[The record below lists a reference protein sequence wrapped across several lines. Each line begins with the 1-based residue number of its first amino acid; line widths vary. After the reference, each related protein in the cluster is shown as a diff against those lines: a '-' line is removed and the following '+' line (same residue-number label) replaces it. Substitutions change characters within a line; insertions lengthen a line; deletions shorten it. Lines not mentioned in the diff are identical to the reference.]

1 MSMRLAQ
8 RLALIAFALFPAIW
22 GWLGLINDATDF
34 NDTAQNAV
42 KPMIEMTN
50 TYGNPWQTL
59 RAIKFA
65 WAPDVALVAIMAAET
80 LAGLLAT
87 IGLLVMLR
95 HLFGATADFA
105 RGKAWMILGAIVA
118 VLVWGVGFM
127 VIAGDWFLAWEAST
141 NPLNT
146 QLGAMVYFLPC
157 ALALLAAMFHRED
170 VM

>member
-1 MSMRLAQ
+1 MDMRLAQ
-8 RLALIAFALFPAIW
+8 RAALIVLVLFPAIW
-22 GWLGLINDATDF
+22 GWLGVLNDATDF
-34 NDTAQNAV
+34 TDTAQNAV
-42 KPMIEMTN
+42 KPLIEMTN

-65 WAPDVALVAIMAAET
+65 WAPPVALVAIMAGELLT
-80 LAGLLAT
+80 GLLAT
-87 IGLLVMLR
+87 IGLVLMLAR
-95 HLFGATADFA
+95 FTGTPEAFA
-105 RGKAWMILGAIVA
+105 RGKAWMILGSAMG

-157 ALALLAAMFHRED
+157 CLALLAAMFHRETA
-170 VM
+170 

>member
-8 RLALIAFALFPAIW
+8 RLALIVFALFPAIW
-22 GWLGLINDATDF
+22 GWLGLINDVTDF

-42 KPMIEMTN
+42 KPLIEMTN
-50 TYGNPWQTL
+50 TYGNPWQTI

-65 WAPDVALVAIMAAET
+65 WAPDTALVAIIAAET
-80 LAGLLAT
+80 IAGLLAT
-87 IGLLVMLR
+87 IGLLIMLR
-95 HLFGATADFA
+95 HVFGTSADFA
-105 RGKAWMILGAIVA
+105 RGKVWLVLGATVA
-118 VLVWGVGFM
+118 VLIWGVGFM

-157 ALALLAAMFHRED
+157 ALALLAAMFHHED
-170 VM
+170 A